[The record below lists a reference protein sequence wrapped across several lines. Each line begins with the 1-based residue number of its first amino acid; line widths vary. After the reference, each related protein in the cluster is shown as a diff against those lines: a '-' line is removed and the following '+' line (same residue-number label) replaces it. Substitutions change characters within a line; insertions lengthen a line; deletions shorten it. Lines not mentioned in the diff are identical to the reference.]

1 MQAASFCLTKTCCGL
16 TDSLFPSGQ
25 SLTQPAHQS
34 KSSLWVR
41 RYFFFLA
48 CPKLLWPQSL
58 MNYMKKNFMR
68 CAEMLIVLSVKGD

>member
-25 SLTQPAHQS
+25 SFPQPAHQS

-41 RYFFFLA
+41 RYFFFGLSQVALA
-48 CPKLLWPQSL
+48 PESHELYEKE
-58 MNYMKKNFMR
+58 FH
-68 CAEMLIVLSVKGD
+68 VLC